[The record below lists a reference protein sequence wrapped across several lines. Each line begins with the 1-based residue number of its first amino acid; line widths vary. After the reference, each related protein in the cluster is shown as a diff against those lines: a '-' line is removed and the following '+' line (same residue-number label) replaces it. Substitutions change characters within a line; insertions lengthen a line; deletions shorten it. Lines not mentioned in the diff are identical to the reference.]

1 MDNLRRLPST
11 NHFSPKLRPLDGRL
25 LIRCPQACRLSP
37 RQGRAELLVP
47 ARAASLSEIPKQPLR
62 LRRTQPLSRDWRLP
76 RSPLCQ
82 CFLQILG
89 FLNRSAGVRSFL
101 RRFPSLAGNEVRLV
115 PSCSA
120 TLALGERASAIGSR
134 KGNNERTWQLLKL
147 QFIF

>member
-1 MDNLRRLPST
+1 MDNLRRLHLI
-11 NHFSPKLRPLDGRL
+11 NRFSRKLPPLGGRL
-25 LIRCPQACRLSP
+25 LIKCSKGRRLSS

-101 RRFPSLAGNEVRLV
+101 RRFPSLAGNELRLV
-115 PSCSA
+115 PS
-120 TLALGERASAIGSR
+120 
-134 KGNNERTWQLLKL
+134 
-147 QFIF
+147 

>member
-1 MDNLRRLPST
+1 MENLRRLPLT
-11 NHFSPKLRPLDGRL
+11 NHFSRKLRPLDGRL
-25 LIRCPQACRLSP
+25 LIKCPQGCRLSP
-37 RQGRAELLVP
+37 RQGRAKLLVP

-82 CFLQILG
+82 CLLQILG
-89 FLNRSAGVRSFL
+89 FLKILRFLNRSAGVRSFL
-101 RRFPSLAGNEVRLV
+101 RRSPSRAGNELRLV

-134 KGNNERTWQLLKL
+134 KEE
-147 QFIF
+147 